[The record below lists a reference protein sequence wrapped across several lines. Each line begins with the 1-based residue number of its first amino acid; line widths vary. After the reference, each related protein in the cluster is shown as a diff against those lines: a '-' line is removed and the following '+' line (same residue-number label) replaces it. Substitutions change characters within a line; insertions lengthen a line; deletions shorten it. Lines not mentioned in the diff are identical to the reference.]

1 MDNIQKIDDY
11 TMYKEKMDSLVDKK
25 KKEGK
30 ANKED
35 YRSAFKTLLKEN
47 GWDETIERY
56 FFDGFAYFRDN
67 NSMSTSLIYDFINEQ
82 DDSRKVYHEIIQ
94 GSRYLKNLSQDKER
108 KILLNFNLLQMHL
121 CNGKNNPLLREII
134 SELVK
139 CAYGNNGN
147 TLSGYI
153 KRYGGGS
160 LITPLLKSDNELP
173 KLGLTKDIITR
184 FREIIKVSLASL
196 KIGEETPR
204 FIYLKKWAGLSE
216 KKYIVAKLETKS
228 EKQANT
234 NNDTDVIEDRIIGVL
249 PIKSNNLPIVVHPQK
264 SDESISNQG
273 EILDEDATKGSEPD
287 NKQNVNHNAYSE
299 EEQCEEI
306 KNKNITIEKQKS
318 QLDELKENLIQ
329 AKARYNRIAYEKE
342 KLDVDVQNLR
352 DSYEKLKTEKLYCE
366 IENKRLSASLRENK
380 EIIDNLKNE
389 IEDIKKISTK
399 IQEDINYKHETLIN
413 RISQRLNMYY
423 QEYEEALNMEM
434 SLDLGLNVLDTLGDV
449 FKLLQK
455 NDLYRV
461 KWENEKNE

>member
-1 MDNIQKIDDY
+1 M
-11 TMYKEKMDSLVDKK
+11 T
-25 KKEGK
+25 
-30 ANKED
+30 A
-35 YRSAFKTLLKEN
+35 
-47 GWDETIERY
+47 
-56 FFDGFAYFRDN
+56 
-67 NSMSTSLIYDFINEQ
+67 
-82 DDSRKVYHEIIQ
+82 
-94 GSRYLKNLSQDKER
+94 
-108 KILLNFNLLQMHL
+108 
-121 CNGKNNPLLREII
+121 
-134 SELVK
+134 
-139 CAYGNNGN
+139 
-147 TLSGYI
+147 
-153 KRYGGGS
+153 
-160 LITPLLKSDNELP
+160 
-173 KLGLTKDIITR
+173 
-184 FREIIKVSLASL
+184 
-196 KIGEETPR
+196 
-204 FIYLKKWAGLSE
+204 AGLSE

>member
-11 TMYKEKMDSLVDKK
+11 AMYKKKMDSLLDKE

-67 NSMSTSLIYDFINEQ
+67 NSMTMSLIYDFINEQ

-94 GSRYLKNLSQDKER
+94 GSRYLKNLPQDKER

-121 CNGKNNPLLREII
+121 CNGKNNPLLKEIV

-139 CAYGNNGN
+139 CAYGNNGKK
-147 TLSGYI
+147 LSRNI

-160 LITPLLKSDNELP
+160 FITPLLKSDKELP
-173 KLGLTKDIITR
+173 ELELTKDVITR
-184 FREIIKVSLASL
+184 FREIIKVSLESL

-204 FIYLKKWAGLSE
+204 FTYLKNWAELSE
-216 KKYIVAKLETKS
+216 KKNIDVKLETKS
-228 EKQANT
+228 EKQADT
-234 NNDTDVIEDRIIGVL
+234 DKDTDVIEDRIIA
-249 PIKSNNLPIVVHPQK
+249 VHPQK
-264 SDESISNQG
+264 SDEAISKQ
-273 EILDEDATKGSEPD
+273 EDVLDKDATKGSEPD
-287 NKQNVNHNAYSE
+287 NRQNVNHNAYSE

-306 KNKNITIEKQKS
+306 KNMNITIEKQKS
-318 QLDELKENLIQ
+318 QLEELKENLIQ

-342 KLDVDVQNLR
+342 KLAAYVQNLR
-352 DSYEKLKTEKLYCE
+352 DSNEKLKTEKLHCE
-366 IENKRLSASLRENK
+366 IENKSSLASLREHK
-380 EIIDNLKNE
+380 EIIENLENE
-389 IEDIKKISTK
+389 IEDIKKTAGK

-423 QEYEEALNMEM
+423 QEYKEALNMEM
-434 SLDLGLNVLDTLGDV
+434 SPDLGLNVLDTLGDV

-461 KWENEKNE
+461 KLENDKNE